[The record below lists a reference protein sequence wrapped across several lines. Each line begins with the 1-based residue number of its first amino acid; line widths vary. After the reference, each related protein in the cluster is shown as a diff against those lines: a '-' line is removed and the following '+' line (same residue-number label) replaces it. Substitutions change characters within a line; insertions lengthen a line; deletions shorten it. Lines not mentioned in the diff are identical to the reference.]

1 MRNIEILSTHPLVL
15 KDSGD
20 LYENIINKINLVINN
35 FEPQKFSFNGGD
47 GVKFNEK
54 YRFIY
59 ETKKIVEIAKIR
71 EDLKLFCE
79 TKLISHF
86 EKLNII
92 CTGDKINIQEN
103 IKFALRIRIMK
114 DIYDY
119 SLPPHKDSADTI
131 FSFILQLDFNNP
143 GTSLYKKEKIVNLTK
158 NEDIKV
164 QQKELELIIKNEENN
179 ENLKIEWGQ
188 GQFGFMP
195 CAWTE
200 NYCYKFSE
208 GIKKLM
214 YEKYSEIT
222 IKPKKN
228 EIYAISNV
236 NNGLLD
242 SNILHK
248 FNDNNYHDV
257 RPVRI
262 KERKL
267 LIMDL
272 IAKPTDLDIL
282 TLEGVNTNPNE
293 FYILFKKE
301 SSRNL
306 IEELVR

>member
-1 MRNIEILSTHPLVL
+1 MRNIEILSTYPLVL
-15 KDSGD
+15 KDSD
-20 LYENIINKINLVINN
+20 NLYENIINKINLVINN
-35 FEPQKFSFNGGD
+35 FKPQNFSFNGGD

-79 TKLISHF
+79 TKLIDFF
-86 EKLNII
+86 EKLKNICI
-92 CTGDKINIQEN
+92 DDKINIQEN

-119 SLPPHKDSADTI
+119 SLPPHKDSSDTI

-143 GTSLYKKEKIVNLTK
+143 GTSLYKKEKLVNLSK
-158 NEDIKV
+158 NNDIKV
-164 QQKELELIIKNEENN
+164 QQKDLERIIKNEENN

-208 GIKKLM
+208 EIKKLR
-214 YEKYSEIT
+214 YEIYSEAT
-222 IKPKKN
+222 IKPNKN
-228 EIYAISNV
+228 EIYAINNV
-236 NNGLLD
+236 NNGLID
-242 SNILHK
+242 SNILRK
-248 FNDNNYHDV
+248 FNDNNYHGV

-272 IAKPTDLDIL
+272 IAKPTDLEIL
-282 TLEGVNTNPNE
+282 ALEGVNTNLNE

-301 SSRNL
+301 SSKNL
-306 IEELVR
+306 IEILVK